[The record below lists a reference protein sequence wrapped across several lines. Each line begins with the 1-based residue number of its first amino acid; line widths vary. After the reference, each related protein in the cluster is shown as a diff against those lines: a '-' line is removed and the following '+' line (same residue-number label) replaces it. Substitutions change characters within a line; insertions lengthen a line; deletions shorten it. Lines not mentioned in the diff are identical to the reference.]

1 MTDMQTLIKL
11 NTIIDNQSG
20 YEAEGTTL
28 TANLYAGTATSGST
42 GADILTITTSVR
54 EKLHSLLVNIS
65 NCASGAS
72 ISVRLYTKTLNAGSM
87 EKFYDQDFTKDS
99 DPDILPII
107 DGALAIRNDVR
118 IEMQSDNA
126 SDTSIS
132 VEYSYILEAME

>member
-1 MTDMQTLIKL
+1 MTDMQTLTKL
-11 NTIIDNQSG
+11 NAIIDRQSG
-20 YEAEGTTL
+20 SEEEGTTT

-42 GADILTITTSVR
+42 GADIVTISTSKR

-65 NCASGAS
+65 NCTSGAS
-72 ISVRLYTKTLNAGSM
+72 ISIRLYTKTLNAGSM

-126 SDTSIS
+126 SDTSLS
-132 VEYSYILEAME
+132 VEYSYILEGME

>member
-54 EKLHSLLVNIS
+54 EKLHS
-65 NCASGAS
+65 NCTSGAS